1 MRVCG
6 SGRKRAVHRCS
17 LSLIV
22 RSPSP
27 RTPGELSPQASP
39 AQAAPTHHAPREP
52 CTRTLLHERAP
63 TPSTSRF
70 DCSILLVL
78 TRSVRA
84 PAGHE
89 KMRAPAAAPGDGA
102 PGSEEPA
109 LIKMT
114 NQCKLD
120 DGMPVRAHKGCR
132 VVPCGAAAC
141 SKRTARPTAAPPNPA
156 ACTTRASAVIL
167 SCTLPA

>member
-22 RSPSP
+22 SSPSP

-39 AQAAPTHHAPREP
+39 AQAAPTHHAPREQP

-132 VVPCGAAAC
+132 VVPCGATAC
-141 SKRTARPTAAPPNPA
+141 SKRTARPTAAPLTPPHVPREPPQSSYPA
-156 ACTTRASAVIL
+156 
-167 SCTLPA
+167 LPV